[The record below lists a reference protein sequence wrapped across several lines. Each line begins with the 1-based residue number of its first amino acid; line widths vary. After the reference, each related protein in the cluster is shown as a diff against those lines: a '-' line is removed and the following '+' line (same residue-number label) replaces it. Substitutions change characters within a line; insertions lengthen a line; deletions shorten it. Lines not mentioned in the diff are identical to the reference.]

1 MKVSWFGLFN
11 LYQENDIQKKSRK
24 VEKTNKSSD
33 LNKDNEKD
41 TYSFTKT
48 LKEKNKIQ

>member
-1 MKVSWFGLFN
+1 VKVSWFGLFN
-11 LYQENDIQKKSRK
+11 LYQEIDIQNKRRK
-24 VEKTNKSSD
+24 VEKPNKSSD

-41 TYSFTKT
+41 TYRFKKT

>member
-48 LKEKNKIQ
+48 LKQTDKIQ